1 MGAVTQGCFSPT
13 GQFFYQ
19 RLVEFMARYLLNH
32 MVGSTGCE
40 EVVGCTL
47 SSTPT
52 SGGLH
57 PSVGC
62 ISSGAC
68 ACDVLRVKALDKRVG
83 ICHRTTLV

>member
-32 MVGSTGCE
+32 MVDSTGCE

-68 ACDVLRVKALDKRVG
+68 ACDVLRVKALD
-83 ICHRTTLV
+83 